1 MKRILFFLLC
11 CCVIHSAAAQQ
22 TNVVVRN
29 FFEQMGK
36 SNWNIAMQYM
46 APGLKEKV
54 NADVLKALWQQI
66 EQANGK
72 WETLISQ
79 KTVREGSHYM
89 VTAENNFERTSL
101 IFRVALDSANR
112 MVGFFIIGSKPR
124 QVVQNANETT
134 DTVNTVDGGVLY
146 GTLTQPEGQQH
157 GPVVLIIAGSGP
169 TDRNGNNMFVPGA
182 ESFSYQQLAE
192 GLAANGIASLRY
204 DKRGIGQSTQFSKPL
219 AQLTVDNYISDAVAC
234 VDHLQRNKRFS
245 GVSVIG
251 HSEGGIIGL
260 ALAQYLD
267 LKCLI
272 ALSTPGET
280 MDKVLLEQLKPKVSD
295 SLYQQAVIILN
306 DLRQGKTPANVPGDL
321 STLFNP
327 GNFTYW
333 KSTFSIDP
341 CALMPT
347 LRMPVLVVGG
357 AADVQ
362 VSPGQVTMLQDCKP
376 GTNLVLIEGMTHA
389 LKNSNSISP
398 DKKTPLPLSPE
409 LVPALVSFIRQ

>member
-1 MKRILFFLLC
+1 MKRFFFFILC
-11 CCVIHSAAAQQ
+11 CGIIHSAAAQQ
-22 TNVVVRN
+22 PNVVVKS

-36 SNWNIAMQYM
+36 SNWSNAMQYM
-46 APGLKEKV
+46 APALKEKV
-54 NADVLKALWQQI
+54 NADVLRALWQQI
-66 EQANGK
+66 EQTNGT

-79 KTVREGSHYM
+79 KTVREGSHYI
-89 VTAENNFERTSL
+89 VIAENNFERTAV
-101 IFRVALDSANR
+101 IFRVALDSADR
-112 MVGFFIIGSKPR
+112 MVGFFIAGSKPR

-134 DTVNTVDGGVLY
+134 DTVNTADGGILY

-169 TDRNGNNMFVPGA
+169 TDRDGNSLFVPGA
-182 ESFSYQQLAE
+182 QSFSYQQLAE

-204 DKRGIGQSTQFSKPL
+204 DKRGTGQSKLLKSP
-219 AQLTVDNYISDAVAC
+219 AQVTIEDYISDAAAC
-234 VDHLQRNKRFS
+234 VHHLQRNNRFS
-245 GVSVIG
+245 SVSVIG

-260 ALAQYLD
+260 ALAQDSD

-280 MDKVLLEQLKPKVSD
+280 TDKVLLEQLKPKVSD
-295 SLYQQAVIILN
+295 SLYQQSVSILN
-306 DLRQGKTPANVPGDL
+306 DLREGKTPIRVPVDL
-321 STLFNP
+321 NMMFSP
-327 GNFTYW
+327 GNFNYW
-333 KSTFSIDP
+333 KSTFRFDP
-341 CALMPT
+341 CALLPT
-347 LRMPVLVVGG
+347 VRMPVLIVGG

-376 GTNLVLIEGMTHA
+376 GTSLVLIEGMTHA